1 MLFWCLKA
9 EKGGFTP
16 ALEEWYLQKSRALLT
31 SRTGRQDFSSTA
43 PVKSEREGDQ
53 ERIREGLVRRKLILD
68 LGFHLPWPLA
78 VPEQGLRCEER
89 GVKHVR
95 RLHLQVWFLDNDEK
109 IRMEMMNSMGIES
122 GIFQLWP
129 LVKLMMDVCYDK
141 VCHQKL
147 IFCLLQVLSP
157 QTRVKLLL
165 CLRTD
170 FLEEVV
176 GESGNR
182 DGQRCKKAMLA
193 ICDFREATLALQL
206 TSWLGSSSSLAE
218 AGSAPLENT
227 MCVSRSKATWPF
239 GCESFE
245 EKKRLMKS
253 EEQGQYYYFIN
264 WYFPHWQFHVG
275 ESFWAPGDVHRPQ
288 PGHRQ
293 SGRCCSQW
301 KDPRCDQWETPHT
314 WRNVQDVLGQDNWT
328 SKASKDGLSFK
339 KCANVGMKTDLLR
352 PDWAA

>member
-53 ERIREGLVRRKLILD
+53 ERIREGLVGTKLILD

-78 VPEQGLRCEER
+78 VPEQGLRGEER

-95 RLHLQVWFLDNDEK
+95 RLHLQVLFLDNDEK

-122 GIFQLWP
+122 GIFQSWP
-129 LVKLMMDVCYDK
+129 LVKLIMDVCYDK

-182 DGQRCKKAMLA
+182 DGRGPKRWCWRYVTFVK
-193 ICDFREATLALQL
+193 
-206 TSWLGSSSSLAE
+206 
-218 AGSAPLENT
+218 PL
-227 MCVSRSKATWPF
+227 
-239 GCESFE
+239 
-245 EKKRLMKS
+245 
-253 EEQGQYYYFIN
+253 
-264 WYFPHWQFHVG
+264 
-275 ESFWAPGDVHRPQ
+275 
-288 PGHRQ
+288 
-293 SGRCCSQW
+293 
-301 KDPRCDQWETPHT
+301 
-314 WRNVQDVLGQDNWT
+314 
-328 SKASKDGLSFK
+328 
-339 KCANVGMKTDLLR
+339 
-352 PDWAA
+352 

>member
-53 ERIREGLVRRKLILD
+53 ERIREGLVGRKLILD

-78 VPEQGLRCEER
+78 VPEQGLRGEER

-95 RLHLQVWFLDNDEK
+95 RLHLQVLFLDKDEK

-182 DGQRCKKAMLA
+182 DGRGPKRWCWRYVTFVK
-193 ICDFREATLALQL
+193 
-206 TSWLGSSSSLAE
+206 
-218 AGSAPLENT
+218 PL
-227 MCVSRSKATWPF
+227 
-239 GCESFE
+239 
-245 EKKRLMKS
+245 
-253 EEQGQYYYFIN
+253 
-264 WYFPHWQFHVG
+264 
-275 ESFWAPGDVHRPQ
+275 
-288 PGHRQ
+288 
-293 SGRCCSQW
+293 
-301 KDPRCDQWETPHT
+301 
-314 WRNVQDVLGQDNWT
+314 
-328 SKASKDGLSFK
+328 
-339 KCANVGMKTDLLR
+339 
-352 PDWAA
+352 